1 MYRFIDF
8 VFVAKVKFYADA
20 HHYYCTAKLHTLN
33 RINIITDKEWN
44 VERELTKKN
53 PLQPITILQFLGI
66 RQLKWYSRTRSS
78 SITNVVGE
86 RFHNRFLLTSVVQV
100 PQV

>member
-1 MYRFIDF
+1 MDRFIDF

-44 VERELTKKN
+44 VERELTKKIHYN
-53 PLQPITILQFLGI
+53 PLQS
-66 RQLKWYSRTRSS
+66 YSS
-78 SITNVVGE
+78 
-86 RFHNRFLLTSVVQV
+86 
-100 PQV
+100 

>member
-33 RINIITDKEWN
+33 RINIITDKE
-44 VERELTKKN
+44 
-53 PLQPITILQFLGI
+53 
-66 RQLKWYSRTRSS
+66 
-78 SITNVVGE
+78 
-86 RFHNRFLLTSVVQV
+86 
-100 PQV
+100 